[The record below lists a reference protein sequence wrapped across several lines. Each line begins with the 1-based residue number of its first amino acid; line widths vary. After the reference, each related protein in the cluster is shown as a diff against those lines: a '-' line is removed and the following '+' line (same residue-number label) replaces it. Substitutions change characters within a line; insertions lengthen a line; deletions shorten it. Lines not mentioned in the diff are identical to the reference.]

1 MQYNGNKKWDS
12 MYRRWLKQDFKNC
25 LWRLRLVFRFDIQQ
39 IRKNRDLLAIFCIN
53 ALACGWTVA
62 LPASLATAACRMC
75 VLFCAWGPGS
85 PGGQQVWLLP
95 LLSSSAFLL
104 LTLVFHNSLFSP
116 PGIQRE
122 LKGNSVRWIMIYLYF
137 FFISSGGKSSLA
149 VTHRYE
155 QCVKM
160 ESSRFTEQFQPY
172 GDKEPHE
179 E

>member
-1 MQYNGNKKWDS
+1 

-104 LTLVFHNSLFSP
+104 LTLVFHSSLFFP

-137 FFISSGGKSSLA
+137 FFYKLWWKKLTRRDASLRA
-149 VTHRYE
+149 VRKNGELAFHAAIPALR
-155 QCVKM
+155 
-160 ESSRFTEQFQPY
+160 R
-172 GDKEPHE
+172 
-179 E
+179 